1 MTAPENSAPPQGT
14 ATMATGGHTPVMLR
28 QVIEALS
35 PRDGAIYVD
44 GTFGAGGY
52 AEAILAAADC
62 RVWGIDR
69 DPEAVARGQA
79 LAARHPERLNLI
91 HGRFGAMD
99 TLLGARQVFAVDGIA
114 LDLGVS
120 SMQLDQAERGF
131 SFRSKGP
138 LDMRMGRGA
147 AAGTGEG
154 APGDAGPSATEVVN
168 QLSEAELADII
179 HHYGEERRARQVARA
194 IVAARRERPIED
206 TARLAEIVRAAVR
219 AASKGRGKPQSRGA
233 GKGGA
238 GKGGAGRGIDPATRT
253 FQALRIYVNDEL
265 GELDRGLHAAE
276 RLLAPGG
283 RLAVVSFHSL
293 EDRAVKAFLRA
304 RAGTGPSGSRHRP
317 EAAARRDP
325 TFLPLFRG
333 ACRPGRAECEGNPR
347 ARSARLRAAER
358 TAAAAWNGM
367 PADTAANTAVNTV
380 ANTGEATA

>member
-1 MTAPENSAPPQGT
+1 MTTPQDTASPQDTAPIETAPMEQ
-14 ATMATGGHTPVMLR
+14 GGHTPVMLR
-28 QVIEALS
+28 EVIEALS
-35 PRDGAIYVD
+35 PRDGAIYLD

-131 SFRSKGP
+131 SFRAEGP
-138 LDMRMGRGA
+138 LDMRMDRGD
-147 AAGTGEG
+147 AAGNDAGG
-154 APGDAGPSATEVVN
+154 ATGDAGPSAAEVVN
-168 QLSEAELADII
+168 ELSEAELADII

-219 AASKGRGKPQSRGA
+219 GASKSRAKPRSKSAGKGA
-233 GKGGA
+233 GKG
-238 GKGGAGRGIDPATRT
+238 KGRRGLGIDPATRT
-253 FQALRIYVNDEL
+253 FQALRIHVNDEL

-304 RAGTGPSGSRHRP
+304 RAGAGPSGSRHRP

-358 TAAAAWNGM
+358 TAAAAWNGT
-367 PADTAANTAVNTV
+367 PADTAANT
-380 ANTGEATA
+380 GGATA